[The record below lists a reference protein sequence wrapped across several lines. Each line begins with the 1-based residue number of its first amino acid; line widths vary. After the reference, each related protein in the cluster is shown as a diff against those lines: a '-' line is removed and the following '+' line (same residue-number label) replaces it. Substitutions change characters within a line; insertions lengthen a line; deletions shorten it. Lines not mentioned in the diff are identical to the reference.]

1 MNKLYTLLTLVVLAL
16 IVYINFLVFK
26 SYIFQ
31 YDLIQEFNNGVR
43 TENTL
48 KKFNDQNL
56 NIPNIT
62 VTTLPL
68 TSLLADYNLKFKK

>member
-1 MNKLYTLLTLVVLAL
+1 MNKLYTLLTVVVLAI

-48 KKFNDQNL
+48 NKFNA
-56 NIPNIT
+56 I
-62 VTTLPL
+62 
-68 TSLLADYNLKFKK
+68 